1 MNEAPKMSYNETL
14 GRPVFLNREAFYV
27 CLSGVN
33 DPTIFEQVEWEFDE
47 HFEKHYKKQT
57 GEEEVSQDAVS
68 QFIGNLVGEADK
80 NYKNINVNEGVDAF
94 VVPPE
99 NPNISDHKEIRW
111 FNTEKLEKIKQRYD
125 KRQEINSYAKENSDI
140 YSHHTD
146 DGSLH
151 IESSE
156 DINPEQ
162 QLNDAM
168 TEASDAL
175 TKELK
180 TLEEYDE
187 EKKKNLKK

>member
-1 MNEAPKMSYNETL
+1 MTKS
-14 GRPVFLNREAFYV
+14 
-27 CLSGVN
+27 
-33 DPTIFEQVEWEFDE
+33 I
-47 HFEKHYKKQT
+47 
-57 GEEEVSQDAVS
+57 
-68 QFIGNLVGEADK
+68 
-80 NYKNINVNEGVDAF
+80 
-94 VVPPE
+94 PPE

-125 KRQEINSYAKENSDI
+125 KRQEINSYANENSDI